1 MIKNVIKSIIYFII
15 QLIERY
21 EFRNFNPNED
31 DILKK
36 FVNTIF
42 LEKDLMVETDYGIV
56 PVTEINI
63 TQPFQRYR
71 LELEN
76 GLYLEGADTHILN
89 GSLNPCK
96 CSLGL
101 CIFGNKSFGITS

>member
-1 MIKNVIKSIIYFII
+1 MIKNIIRNIIYFLI
-15 QLIERY
+15 QLIEKY
-21 EFRNFNPNED
+21 EFRNFNSNEE

-42 LEKDLMVETDYGIV
+42 LDKELLVETDYGMV

-63 TQPFQRYR
+63 TQPFQRYK

-76 GLYLEGADTHILN
+76 GLY
-89 GSLNPCK
+89 C
-96 CSLGL
+96 
-101 CIFGNKSFGITS
+101 